1 MKKYE
6 KPVVEM
12 IELQIE
18 EEIATIATQD
28 GIIDGDTGF
37 GSREGW

>member
-6 KPVVEM
+6 KPVAEM

-18 EEIATIATQD
+18 EEIATQGTI
-28 GIIDGDTGF
+28 GGETGY
-37 GSREGW
+37 GSAPDEPGW

>member
-18 EEIATIATQD
+18 EEIASL
-28 GIIDGDTGF
+28 GGDTGF
-37 GSREGW
+37 ESGGEDW

>member
-12 IELQIE
+12 IEVQIE
-18 EEIATIATQD
+18 EEIAAP
-28 GIIDGDTGF
+28 IDAGLGDESG
-37 GSREGW
+37 GEDW

>member
-18 EEIATIATQD
+18 EEIATLS
-28 GIIDGDTGF
+28 GKPGF
-37 GSREGW
+37 GSGGEGW